1 MKEDEDDE
9 EEDEEQEDEPE
20 EMEEDYFAV
29 DGETRKYSV
38 QDANAPIWDPRCY
51 WLRITEL
58 RVLRIL
64 EEWEVLVQFFE
75 KGVEAWEDKRV
86 RELLIKHKS
95 GDQTIIDQ
103 LFNETATTMHI
114 LGKLH
119 RTIQRTLRVWTIF
132 TASGG
137 DYRYF
142 FELRDSVSLSAIR
155 NLKAAF
161 KSLDNLQYKLKLLD
175 KICQESQV
183 IVRLLLY

>member
-1 MKEDEDDE
+1 MVDLLDVSYLQHQRPHIRGQQTLRRLVIREAHTSIVICGWDNYKWVGWAFVNAPLEPRMKEDEDDE

-75 KGVEAWEDKRV
+75 KGVEAWV
-86 RELLIKHKS
+86 
-95 GDQTIIDQ
+95 G
-103 LFNETATTMHI
+103 
-114 LGKLH
+114 
-119 RTIQRTLRVWTIF
+119 V
-132 TASGG
+132 
-137 DYRYF
+137 
-142 FELRDSVSLSAIR
+142 
-155 NLKAAF
+155 
-161 KSLDNLQYKLKLLD
+161 
-175 KICQESQV
+175 CESQTL
-183 IVRLLLY
+183 IMADAI